1 MYRID
6 VESAVSGTPSY
17 GAAGP
22 VATGMFTDGL
32 PGVADGTIPGAEWFN
47 HVMME
52 LCKAVI
58 DDGLALDKAD
68 DGQLATRLSPLKA
81 LVSGSAT
88 TGAATTTH
96 QRAGLAIFDCSA
108 SGGQAAA
115 IASSGVSVPGTQS
128 AAIAAFMATTASGIM
143 SLAAACQSSTVSG
156 TRAAALAANACSI
169 VGENVAAIAS
179 VSCTIDGD
187 QNGALAC
194 DNLVTATAGAQL
206 GGVASEDCTL
216 AGVNVAAV
224 GSESC
229 SSTSAADKGLLAAS
243 VGCDIKGESA
253 AIIACSDCEVGT
265 FTVRTAILA
274 SEGSAITGSESALL
288 GASNCELQ
296 SNASVAGGW
305 SATPITPL
313 GVADQNLTW
322 RFDNPTGDLF
332 SDGTVGAGAADFAEY
347 FENKVPGILPV
358 GHLVTWDNGLRLAT
372 ENDTILGVVS
382 AEPMLVGNAAPLGWH
397 GRWLRDE
404 WGRKRMRE
412 VKCVNWAQ
420 RERVT
425 RTPVVTRPGYSGPL
439 EHAPTPHPEDARRW
453 VAPDVVMK
461 TVEERVGGTNA
472 AGAAALESILKRL
485 PGPVARPIRA
495 AAAKAGTAMRG
506 EVRFRVVPEVT
517 AREFIEWRELAHV
530 EETVEVLREGYD
542 GLVEH
547 APTSEFPED
556 ARFYTVTAPIPNP
569 DFDPA
574 KPYQPRSERPEQYT
588 CVALVG
594 QVRVAVTPEVKPGDH
609 LWADEKGRGWPGVDP
624 RITVMAIETPAG
636 EGRDFAIARAFIR

>member
-58 DDGLALDKAD
+58 DDGMALDKAD

-143 SLAAACQSSTVSG
+143 SLAAACQSSTISG
-156 TRAAALAANACSI
+156 TRAAALASNAC
-169 VGENVAAIAS
+169 VVLGENIAAIAS

-187 QNGALAC
+187 QTAALAC
-194 DNLVTATAGAQL
+194 DNLVTATAGSQL
-206 GGVASEDCTL
+206 AGVASLDCTL
-216 AGVNVAAV
+216 AGTNVAAV
-224 GSESC
+224 GSQDC
-229 SSTSAADKGLLAAS
+229 SSTSTADKGAMVAS
-243 VGCDIKGESA
+243 ADCTLKGDSGA
-253 AIIACSDCEVGT
+253 TIACSDCDIDTGS
-265 FTVRTAILA
+265 VRAALIA
-274 SEGSAITGSESALL
+274 SEGAAISGSEAVVLA
-288 GASNCELQ
+288 GNNCELN

-305 SATPITPL
+305 AGAPIATI
-313 GVADQNLTW
+313 GANQNLTW
-322 RFDNPTGDLF
+322 RFDNATGDLY

-347 FENKVPGILPV
+347 FENQVPGVLPV
-358 GHLVTWDNGLRLAT
+358 GHLVTWDNGVRLAT
-372 ENDTILGVVS
+372 EADEILGVVS
-382 AEPMLVGNAAPLGWH
+382 AEPLLVGNAAPLGWH

-412 VKCVNWAQ
+412 NKCVSWAK

-439 EHAPTPHPEDARRW
+439 EAAPTPHPEDARRW

-461 TVEERVGGTNA
+461 AVEERVGGTNA
-472 AGAAALESILKRL
+472 AGAAALEAILKRL

-495 AAAKAGTAMRG
+495 AAAKAGSAMRG

-530 EETVEVLREGYD
+530 EETVEVFREGYA
-542 GLVEH
+542 GLVEN

-574 KPYQPRSERPEQYT
+574 KPYQARSERPDQYT

-594 QVRVAVTPEVKPGDH
+594 QVRVAVTPDVKPGDH
-609 LWADEKGRGWPGVDP
+609 LWADEKGRGWPGVGP

-636 EGRDFAIARAFIR
+636 EDRDFAIARAFIR